1 VKAVI
6 LAGGLGTRLRP
17 LTNNTPKPMLPI
29 GEKPILEHLINWTKK
44 NGVKSIVLCVSYLR
58 ETIEDY
64 FEDGE
69 KFGVKIEYAISKKQ
83 LATAGQLKTAEEF
96 IEGNFVCM
104 YGDSLF
110 NFNLKNMIKQHAI
123 KKALITMS
131 LNEYKTNFPYG
142 VIETSKNGKV
152 KSWNEKPEIKA
163 NINMGCYIMNSKV
176 FDLIPKNKPYGMD
189 EVIKKAMKRKS
200 AVNSFITKK
209 GFSDIGNKESYK
221 KACEEYDKKSGKN

>member
-1 VKAVI
+1 MKAVI

-44 NGVKSIVLCVSYLR
+44 NGVKSIVLCVSYLK

-176 FDLIPKNKPYGMD
+176 FSLIPKNKPYGMD

>member
-1 VKAVI
+1 
-6 LAGGLGTRLRP
+6 
-17 LTNNTPKPMLPI
+17 MLPI

-44 NGVKSIVLCVSYLR
+44 NGVKSIVLCVSYLK

-69 KFGVKIEYAISKKQ
+69 KFGVKIEYAISKKS
-83 LATAGQLKTAEEF
+83 LDTAGQLKTAEKF
-96 IEGNFVCM
+96 IDNDFVCM

-110 NFNLKNMIKQHAI
+110 NFNLKNMIKQHSI

-131 LNEYKTNFPYG
+131 LNEYKINFPYG

-189 EVIKKAMKRKS
+189 EVIKKAMKRKN
-200 AVNSFITKK
+200 VINSFITKK

>member
-1 VKAVI
+1 
-6 LAGGLGTRLRP
+6 
-17 LTNNTPKPMLPI
+17 
-29 GEKPILEHLINWTKK
+29 
-44 NGVKSIVLCVSYLR
+44 
-58 ETIEDY
+58 
-64 FEDGE
+64 
-69 KFGVKIEYAISKKQ
+69 
-83 LATAGQLKTAEEF
+83 
-96 IEGNFVCM
+96 M

-176 FDLIPKNKPYGMD
+176 FSLIPKNKPYGMD